1 MLDYFHHFALVIWA
15 FFTWLCFR
23 DQAQISNY
31 KPCSTESIKFNFSV
45 TSKQHLWSWSCVHQQ
60 VKQTNYEAHSVGSNV
75 LWAIWTEVF
84 MIFDFYLMTDTHS
97 HFLHCCMFLTTKKLK
112 KKVWNM
118 SLQLKS
124 LFGGHTW
131 LYALQ
136 YTVQIHFIF
145 HYIRGSKLWHV
156 CWLADADKT
165 PLITYIPCGFKPK
178 KMLVMFWYTPTTALL
193 TYRYYKI
200 QPSSTCKFWRHE
212 G

>member
-1 MLDYFHHFALVIWA
+1 
-15 FFTWLCFR
+15 
-23 DQAQISNY
+23 
-31 KPCSTESIKFNFSV
+31 
-45 TSKQHLWSWSCVHQQ
+45 
-60 VKQTNYEAHSVGSNV
+60 
-75 LWAIWTEVF
+75 
-84 MIFDFYLMTDTHS
+84 
-97 HFLHCCMFLTTKKLK
+97 
-112 KKVWNM
+112 M